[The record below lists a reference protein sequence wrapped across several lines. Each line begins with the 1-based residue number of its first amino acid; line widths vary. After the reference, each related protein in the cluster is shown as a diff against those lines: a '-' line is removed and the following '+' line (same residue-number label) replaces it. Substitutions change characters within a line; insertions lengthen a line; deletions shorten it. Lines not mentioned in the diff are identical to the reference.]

1 MDFEIRIK
9 MMKLKKC
16 LLLIALC
23 VGKIASAQY
32 TDVINSNRPG
42 NSMSAF
48 SVGKTVIQGEMGLN
62 YINEKHNLLDYT
74 IKGYS
79 ADFTARYGFF
89 KEELEAV
96 LSINYQNDN
105 YSSDY
110 FDIHRKAVKTT
121 TLGAKYLFYD
131 PDKNYEKPVNMYSWK
146 ANHKYSW
153 HELIPAVSGFAGF
166 NYNTGIS
173 SFFRGD
179 EPVKKLTPKV
189 MLITQNQFPGA
200 WVFVTNIYSDQITS
214 PYQSYGYVVTLTK
227 GFNDKWSG
235 FLENRGFKGDY
246 YSDGIFTVGAA
257 YLFAQNFQLDAS
269 FSRNYKDTPKLMY
282 AGIGLS
288 WRYDDDY
295 DNVMLRAP
303 KKEDKKKDKSKKDKA
318 KDKEKEKTKKRLDEV
333 QLKP

>member
-1 MDFEIRIK
+1 MKIK
-9 MMKLKKC
+9 NY
-16 LLLIALC
+16 LLLIVLLTS
-23 VGKIASAQY
+23 KYASAQY

-48 SVGKTVIQGEMGLN
+48 SVGKTVIQVESGLN
-62 YINEKHNLLDYT
+62 YINEKHNILDYK
-74 IKGYS
+74 IKGYTG
-79 ADFTARYGFF
+79 DLTARYGFF

-96 LSINYQNDN
+96 LSINYQNDM
-105 YSSDY
+105 YTSDIL
-110 FDIHRKAVKTT
+110 DLHRKGVKTT

-131 PDKNYEKPVNMYSWK
+131 PEKNYEKPVNMYSWK

-153 HELIPAVSGFAGF
+153 HQLIPALSGYVGF
-166 NYNTGIS
+166 NYNTGS
-173 SFFRGD
+173 NLFFRGD
-179 EPVKKLTPKV
+179 VPVKKLTPKV

-200 WVFVTNIYSDQITS
+200 WVFVANIYSDQIFS

-227 GFNDKWSG
+227 GFNDKVSG

-257 YLFAQNFQLDAS
+257 YLFNSNIQVDAS
-269 FSRNYKDTPKLMY
+269 ISRNYKDTPKLLY
-282 AGIGLS
+282 AGIGFS
-288 WRYDDDY
+288 WRYDANY
-295 DNVMLRAP
+295 DEVLLRAP
-303 KKEDKKKDKSKKDKA
+303 KQDKKKDKSKKEKA